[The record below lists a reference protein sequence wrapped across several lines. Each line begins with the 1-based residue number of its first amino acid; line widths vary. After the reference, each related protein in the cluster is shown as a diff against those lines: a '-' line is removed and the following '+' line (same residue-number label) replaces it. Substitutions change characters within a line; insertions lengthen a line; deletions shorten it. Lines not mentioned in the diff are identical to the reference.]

1 MESSCLPACQH
12 VSSLFNSQ
20 GISVKFYYLIC
31 RNMVHWSVNYY
42 FLFYIFS
49 NTIYTVLITFNY
61 CWFTEVKWF
70 LYIDF
75 IYRKLDKL
83 RKFNKMKPSASYN
96 NFISSF
102 FTLYFFV
109 FWLLVLYMGRR
120 LERVKPC
127 FVSDIATSFLCIDII
142 SNRFISSLPYLACLN
157 TLFLLRMDSE
167 FCQIHSPVPYEV
179 IKLSLPLIC

>member
-1 MESSCLPACQH
+1 MILLLIDWVFRFIWEELTALNMESSCLPACQH

-83 RKFNKMKPSASYN
+83 RKFNKMKPSASYD

-102 FTLYFFV
+102 FYPLLFCFLTSCPVYGQKVGKSKALFCFWYCYKFFMY
-109 FWLLVLYMGRR
+109 WH
-120 LERVKPC
+120 
-127 FVSDIATSFLCIDII
+127 
-142 SNRFISSLPYLACLN
+142 YL
-157 TLFLLRMDSE
+157 
-167 FCQIHSPVPYEV
+167 
-179 IKLSLPLIC
+179 